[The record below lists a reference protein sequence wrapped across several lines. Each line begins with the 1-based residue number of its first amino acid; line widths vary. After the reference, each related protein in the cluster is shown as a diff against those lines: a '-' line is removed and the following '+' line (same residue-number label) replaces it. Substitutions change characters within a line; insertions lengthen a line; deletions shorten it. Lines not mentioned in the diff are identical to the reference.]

1 MIHRRKTLG
10 RTIGFILI
18 ILFLIGIIAVCGAL
32 LWYKNSL
39 TAINKTHCTDDCK
52 YTSFAIA
59 DGATTAS
66 VAESLE
72 EQGIIK
78 SAFAFRLYLKLE
90 ARDAILHS
98 GNYDISDR
106 LSVSELVKMF
116 NDGVQAPTFRIT
128 FLPGGTIMD
137 AKKRLAEK
145 GYKQA
150 DIEAAFAKKYNHP
163 VMKDMPEN
171 GSIEGYIY
179 GETYEFYTSATVE
192 EILTRTF
199 DELQRVVESENL
211 ASKFKAQGLSLYEG
225 ITLASVV
232 QRESGTIPGD
242 MPHVAQVFL
251 LRLSKGIPLGSDAVI
266 AYRADQLTENRD
278 KTDMSYLNSVKCP
291 WNSRQCAGLPPTPI
305 SSPGKGALQAVANPT
320 DTDDLYFLTGD
331 DMKMYYAH
339 TEAEHNA
346 NAKQYCKKLCGY
358 L

>member
-1 MIHRRKTLG
+1 MLRQRKTLG
-10 RTIGFILI
+10 RTLGFI
-18 ILFLIGIIAVCGAL
+18 FLIVVLIGVIAVCGAL
-32 LWYKNSL
+32 LWYKNAI
-39 TAINKTHCTDDCK
+39 TAIDKEQCSEHCE
-52 YTSFAIA
+52 YVSFAIS

-66 VAESLE
+66 IANSLE
-72 EQGIIK
+72 EKGIIR
-78 SAFAFRLYLKLE
+78 SAFAFRAYLKIE
-90 ARDAILHS
+90 AKDAILHS
-98 GNYDISDR
+98 GNYDINNKM
-106 LSVSELVKMF
+106 SVAELVKMF
-116 NDGVQAPTFRIT
+116 NEGAQAPTFRIT

-145 GYKQA
+145 GYKSA
-150 DIEAAFAKKYNHP
+150 DIEAAFSKKYNHP
-163 VMKDMPEN
+163 VMKDMPSN

-199 DELQRVVESENL
+199 DELQKVVVNENL
-211 ASKFKAQGLSLYEG
+211 EAKYKAQGLTLYEG
-225 ITLASVV
+225 LSLASVV

-242 MPHVAQVFL
+242 MPHVAQVFI
-251 LRLSKGIPLGSDAVI
+251 LRLRKGIPLGSDAVI

-278 KTDMSYLNSVKCP
+278 KTDMSYLTSIDCP
-291 WNSRQCAGLPPTPI
+291 WNSRKCAGVPPTPI
-305 SSPGKGALQAVANPT
+305 SSPGKGALLAVANPT